1 MLLEERM
8 TQKQTP
14 LINAIEVHAEY
25 YQKKKKKKRKKR
37 KKKEIIQSLER
48 MGQIKKNF
56 RMKSN
61 SER

>member
-1 MLLEERM
+1 M
-8 TQKQTP
+8 TQKQTL

-25 YQKKKKKKRKKR
+25 YQKKKKK
-37 KKKEIIQSLER
+37 EIIQSLEG

-61 SER
+61 SEC